1 MRCNLK
7 QEKNCCL
14 IKILLFLFSEWTCS
28 ILLFYWFIL
37 LTFIKLNISYF
48 NFSWEI
54 YLFKKIVVDKSVIVK
69 KKYFQLKRMLVL
81 WLKSALLRNHGND
94 FRKSSISTKRL
105 IIIFA
110 RYIII
115 QKLFKISQTTYRKIA
130 SHKFLFSSVKL

>member
-1 MRCNLK
+1 M
-7 QEKNCCL
+7 
-14 IKILLFLFSEWTCS
+14 
-28 ILLFYWFIL
+28 
-37 LTFIKLNISYF
+37 TFIKLNISYF

-69 KKYFQLKRMLVL
+69 KKHFQLKRMLVL
-81 WLKSALLRNHGND
+81 WLKSALLRNDRND

-115 QKLFKISQTTYRKIA
+115 QKLFKISQTTYIP
-130 SHKFLFSSVKL
+130 